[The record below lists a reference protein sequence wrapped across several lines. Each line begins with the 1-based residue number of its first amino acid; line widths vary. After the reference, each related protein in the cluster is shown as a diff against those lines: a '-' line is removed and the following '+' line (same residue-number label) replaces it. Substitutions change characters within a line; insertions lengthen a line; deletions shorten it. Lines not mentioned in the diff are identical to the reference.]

1 MKLFTQCFLSA
12 GITPE
17 HLSTGMT
24 PSMPDLPA
32 QPPWLMVNPNFQNK
46 AQDLELPGT
55 FKHVLMNNLDTLDLD
70 GSTLHM
76 PGYQVVILEL

>member
-1 MKLFTQCFLSA
+1 MLPFSRDNARTPFHWDDSVNAGFTSA
-12 GITPE
+12 T
-17 HLSTGMT
+17 
-24 PSMPDLPA
+24 
-32 QPPWLMVNPNFQNK
+32 PWLMVNPNFQNK